1 MSERTPTSPA
11 GVESVSGWSGDTA
24 GAILRSARLASGFDL
39 DTLASLLKVSTRKLE
54 QLEGDQYDQLP
65 GMAFVRSLALSVCR
79 QLQIDAQPV
88 LTLLP
93 AAEMPP
99 AALEHVTRGLATPFR
114 EPNTRVDLLRKWPDW
129 LRPSVIA
136 PAMLLLLAL
145 AFWLMPASRS
155 LFGPAAVSPAASA
168 VGGAASDAVAITPIS
183 TVTIEPNGSGAASQI
198 VQAASAVASAVVET
212 VYSVPAEDPA
222 ASPPASPA
230 AAGPVV
236 LRPTAESWVEARDGG
251 GVVMLSRT
259 VLAGEVIGLDGTP
272 PFKLK
277 IGNADTM
284 HLSYRGQRI
293 DLAPYTRDSVA
304 RLELK

>member
-1 MSERTPTSPA
+1 MSERTPTPPA
-11 GVESVSGWSGDTA
+11 GVDSVSGWSGETA
-24 GAILRSARLASGFDL
+24 GAILRSARQASGLDL

-54 QLEGDQYDQLP
+54 QLESDQYDQLP

-88 LTLLP
+88 LALLP

-136 PAMLLLLAL
+136 PAILLLLAL

-155 LFGPAAVSPAASA
+155 LFGQAAASA
-168 VGGAASDAVAITPIS
+168 AAGAASDVVAVTP
-183 TVTIEPNGSGAASQI
+183 VAASPMAQG
-198 VQAASAVASAVVET
+198 ASAVASAVVET
-212 VYSVPAEDPA
+212 VYSAPVEDPA
-222 ASPPASPA
+222 ASPPAGPA

-236 LRPTAESWVEARDGG
+236 LRPAAESWVEARDGG
-251 GVVMLSRT
+251 GAVMLSRT

-272 PFKLK
+272 PFRLK
-277 IGNADTM
+277 IGNAETM

-293 DLAPYTRDSVA
+293 DLAPFTRDSVA